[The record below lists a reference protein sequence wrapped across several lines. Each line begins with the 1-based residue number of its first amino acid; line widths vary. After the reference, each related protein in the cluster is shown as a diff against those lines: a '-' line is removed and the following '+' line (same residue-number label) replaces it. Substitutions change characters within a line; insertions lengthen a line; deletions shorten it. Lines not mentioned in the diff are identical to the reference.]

1 MVKNYKK
8 LRYGGLSIALTA
20 LLIAIVVLLNVVISS
35 LASKHLWFIDMTSND
50 IYTLSEKCVTELDNA
65 VYGYTNE
72 SGEYV
77 KGLNDIRKENG
88 EDPVN
93 VTIYF
98 CDDPDNLMA
107 DSSQRYVYETALALA
122 EKCEYIN
129 VDYLDWEYNPST
141 VRKYERSGNYINSY
155 SVIVDAD
162 NYYTEGSSWT
172 VMNLSRFYVPN
183 EDSSAYVGYKG
194 ERAFASAILT
204 VANVTSP
211 IVYFTQNHSETFF
224 DESLA
229 ELLADVGYKIE
240 VADISDPEFE
250 FSENGALCVVYNPQ
264 KDFTADE
271 LEKLDK
277 FVNDNNSLMVFMGSN
292 SPSRPTFEDYLE
304 TWGIVYQR
312 HMDSDG
318 KLHNYTIKDSTH
330 SLSSDGLTIKG
341 NYVTSGGLGE
351 DVYSKVLNNGYAP
364 SVVFD
369 NAMSIMYSGMFMET
383 MGNTDSDNDASND
396 YRYGSAYI
404 DGEHTNIYDIFTA
417 NSSAVAI
424 SRGEVVSSGGST
436 GGAKAEE
443 TVIMYTDLDGVN
455 YFLEKDGTKYVIV
468 DNKGNELGQNQHGYY
483 ITHVGNLLRIDEEK
497 GLIVSADGKGG
508 TSTVICKSIRD
519 VDKTIYILSDDG
531 QSVCD
536 SDGNVLDKN
545 SSGYFVTRAGSQLK
559 ITDVNGE
566 KSIEVANSTVGSSSE
581 KNPYKLMTMSV
592 RHHEQSDE
600 YGFTA
605 NNSYVLACSSIEFA
619 SAEYLNNSVFGNEE
633 VILAIAEMMNLE
645 VVSVN
650 IGYKLFRTYNIS
662 DLEVGEADA
671 WTLWLVIIPP
681 VIAFAAGT
689 VVLLRRK
696 HS

>member
-35 LASKHLWFIDMTSND
+35 LAAKHLWFIDMTSND
-50 IYTLSEKCVTELDNA
+50 IYTLSDKCVTELNNA
-65 VYGYTNE
+65 VYGYDDE
-72 SGEYV
+72 SGNHI
-77 KGLNDIRKENG
+77 KGLNDIREENG
-88 EDPVN
+88 EKPVN

-122 EKCEYIN
+122 ERCEYIN

-162 NYYTEGSSWT
+162 NYYTDGSNWT

-183 EDSSAYVGYKG
+183 ENNTAYVGYKG

-211 IVYFTQNHSETFF
+211 IVYFTKNHSETFF

-240 VADISDPEFE
+240 IADISDPDFE
-250 FSENGALCVVYNPQ
+250 FSENGALCVIYNPQ
-264 KDFTADE
+264 KDFAADE
-271 LEKLDK
+271 LAKLDK
-277 FVNDNNSLMVFMGSN
+277 FVNDNNSLMVFMGSK
-292 SPSRPTFEDYLE
+292 SPTLPTFEDYLE

-312 HMDSDG
+312 HMDSNG

-330 SLSSDGLTIKG
+330 ALSADGLTIKG
-341 NYVTSGGLGE
+341 NYVTTGGLGQ

-369 NAMSIMYSGMFMET
+369 NAMSIMYSSMFKET
-383 MGNTDSDNDASND
+383 VGNNESDNDASND
-396 YRYGSAYI
+396 YRYATAYI
-404 DGEHTNIYDIFTA
+404 DGEHTNVYDIFTA
-417 NSSAVAI
+417 QSSAVAI
-424 SRGEVVSSGGST
+424 ARGEVVSSGGST
-436 GGAKAEE
+436 GGAKAED
-443 TVIMYTDLDGVN
+443 TVVMYTDLDGVN
-455 YFLEKDGTKYVIV
+455 YYLSNDGSKYSIVDKDG
-468 DNKGNELGQNQHGYY
+468 NALGQNQHGYY
-483 ITHVGNLLRIDEEK
+483 ITNVGNLLRIDEAK

-508 TSTVICKSIRD
+508 TSTVVCKSIRD
-519 VDKTIYILSDDG
+519 VDGTIYVLSDDG
-531 QSVCD
+531 QSICD
-536 SDGNVLDKN
+536 SDGNLLGKN

-559 ITDVNGE
+559 ISDVNGE
-566 KSIEVANSTVGSSSE
+566 KSIEVANSTVGSAPE

-600 YGFTA
+600 FGYTA

-633 VILAIAEMMNLE
+633 VVLAIAEMMNLE

-650 IGYKLFRTYNIS
+650 IGYKLFRSYAIS

-671 WTLWLVIIPP
+671 WTLWLVILPP